1 MTSRYFLLKNWFL
14 IGLTVRIANQRPFF
28 GGNSLTSYF
37 HLKSKPTLP
46 LVTSNVLSELVQIF
60 PNKLAKMKMKCVIF
74 IYELLHNSMCI
85 CMTRKDTTEIMQYR
99 VAQKNPSKFCIEI
112 QNYKQQKIYLKEYQY
127 FLFCYKLFSDSKIER
142 LSNQKEFLQVDTLK
156 IKMVKTII
164 YYQKSTLKKQYH

>member
-1 MTSRYFLLKNWFL
+1 MR
-14 IGLTVRIANQRPFF
+14 GQFF
-28 GGNSLTSYF
+28 GGNSLMSYF

-99 VAQKNPSKFCIEI
+99 VAQKNLLNFVLKFKIISSK
-112 QNYKQQKIYLKEYQY
+112 KIYPKG
-127 FLFCYKLFSDSKIER
+127 
-142 LSNQKEFLQVDTLK
+142 
-156 IKMVKTII
+156 
-164 YYQKSTLKKQYH
+164 